1 MRLTLPPAILAASP
15 WGLRSA
21 ALVLAGVFVLAVN
34 ALAPGLSRN
43 VEERAGDMLWRLGAG
58 SSGSNPAASRNAGG
72 ASATAEAQESRVIVV
87 DIDEASLAK
96 LGPWPWPRERLAE
109 LSQRLAALGAGT
121 QVYDIVLP
129 ESRPGDTV
137 LAAEF
142 ARHPDQVVLGQ
153 IFSLDP
159 AAPAAAGQLQGALK
173 TGAPACGPPLP
184 QATGFIGN
192 TPALASVNG
201 IAAGHVTPRIAPD
214 GAVRHLPALIC
225 YQGRAYPA
233 LGLAALLRAAGA
245 EPSWALAPGSGWLEP
260 DWRLTH
266 PALPGIAVPLD
277 DNGDV
282 RLSYQLPR
290 RAFISVPAA
299 DVLSGAA
306 PADLFRGAWVLVGA
320 TAFGIGDAVPT
331 PHGGAV
337 GGIEVHAQFISALL
351 DSRLPHTPRM
361 APVLLFM
368 LGLVGAAALLLAT
381 RAAKL
386 PVLGL
391 PVAGVLLAGALFALV
406 AYLLLGRHLWLGWA
420 SPAAFYVLGG
430 VLLAATEHARA
441 RFQRERLYDNL
452 ASYLPAP
459 VAAEIAF
466 REPSGAIEAQ
476 RREITVMFADIR
488 NFSAYCEGR
497 PPEEAAALLHAF
509 FTTAT
514 RIVEAHG
521 GLVEEFTGDE
531 VMVVWNAPQD
541 CADHTAR
548 ALAAAQELQTQADQ
562 LFIRPP
568 PPGLEPLA
576 LGIGIETGNALVGFF
591 GPARRR
597 THAALGETVTIASRL
612 QGLTADLAQ
621 PILIGDGA
629 AAHLPA
635 DAVTSLGSFLL
646 EGLRRSHLVYAP
658 ASASVGIRENVTKLP
673 RARTAALHA
682 R

>member
-1 MRLTLPPAILAASP
+1 M
-15 WGLRSA
+15 A
-21 ALVLAGVFVLAVN
+21 ALNV
-34 ALAPGLSRN
+34 LAPGLSRS
-43 VEERAGDMLWRLGAG
+43 VDERAGDMLWRLGAG
-58 SSGSNPAASRNAGG
+58 STRSLAGMAGNADGAV
-72 ASATAEAQESRVIVV
+72 ASAPADDLERRLIVV

-121 QVYDIVLP
+121 QVYDVVLP
-129 ESRPGDTV
+129 ESRPGDAV

-142 ARHPDQVVLGQ
+142 ARHQVVLAQ

-159 AAPAAAGQLQGALK
+159 SAPAAIGQLQGALK
-173 TGAPACGPPLP
+173 SGAPACGAPLA

-192 TPALASVNG
+192 TAVLAAVNG

-225 YQGRAYPA
+225 YQGRVYPT
-233 LGLAALLRAAGA
+233 LGLAALLKAAGA
-245 EPSWALAPGSGWLEP
+245 DPALTLAPGSGWLDP

-266 PALPGIAVPLD
+266 PALPGITVPLD
-277 DNGDV
+277 ENGDV
-282 RLSYQLPR
+282 RLSYRLPR
-290 RAFISVPAA
+290 SAFASVSAA
-299 DVLSGAA
+299 DVLAGQA
-306 PADLFRGAWVLVGA
+306 PADLFRGAWVLIGA

-337 GGIEVHAQFISALL
+337 GGLEVHAQFMSALL
-351 DSRLPHTPRM
+351 DGRLPHTPRT
-361 APVLLFM
+361 APVLLF
-368 LGLVGAAALLLAT
+368 LLALAGAAVLLLVA
-381 RAAKL
+381 RAPQL

-391 PVAGVLLAGALFALV
+391 PLAGVLLACSLFALV
-406 AYLLLGRHLWLGWA
+406 AYLLLGMHLWLGWA
-420 SPAAFYVLGG
+420 APAAFYALAG
-430 VLLAATEHARA
+430 VLLAAAEHARA

-476 RREITVMFADIR
+476 RREVTVLFADIR

-497 PPEEAAALLHAF
+497 PPEEAAFMLHAF
-509 FTTAT
+509 FTAAA

-521 GLVEEFTGDE
+521 GLVQEFTGDS
-531 VMVVWNAPQD
+531 VMAVWNGHTACP
-541 CADHTAR
+541 DHTAR
-548 ALAAAQELQTQADQ
+548 SLEAARDLQVHAAELFMQ
-562 LFIRPP
+562 PP

-576 LGIGIETGNALVGFF
+576 LGVGIETGSALVGFF

-597 THAALGETVTIASRL
+597 THAALGETVTIAARL
-612 QGLTADLAQ
+612 QGLTADLAE
-621 PILIGDGA
+621 PILIGEGA
-629 AAHLPA
+629 AGHLAA
-635 DAVTSLGSFLL
+635 DAVHSLGSFLL

-658 ASASVGIRENVTKLP
+658 ASASARPRQTVTKLP
-673 RARTAALHA
+673 RGRIAALHA